1 MKRKGIFY
9 TVNGNYIQLVATSLT
24 SIIMN
29 IDEKF
34 PVDII
39 IVSND
44 ITDENKQTLYEI
56 LDMRKTQVNLLF
68 RMPPDSLELLL
79 GDVSNIFDNVVCWRI
94 FMPYSLEEYSQ
105 LLYLDSDTLIY
116 EGFEEIFG
124 LLPQDK
130 ILGVIPDFY
139 FFAINE
145 KNSSKRGYFNSGVY
159 MINVE
164 KYIQK
169 NSKEELLKNLMENF
183 SEILYVDQTFLNNTF
198 RGELFY
204 LPLRFNYQKDD
215 NWLNNW
221 AILEAPES
229 SQLFIKE
236 RANIKIRHFI
246 EFGSH
251 SMPWQHIEVR
261 DQFEEYFWNVWNV
274 LKEYRV
280 KKHRPIKSL
289 KMFLDQK
296 KNEQIINL
304 LERICTNFKQINF
317 LDTDIAEGVL
327 LGKYRIYFKSG
338 YDENGGQQNG
348 VIIFDYLA
356 KRDFQL
362 ERFKTNFTTT
372 DARGDLEKGWFGD
385 TLLEIFEYIEQNQ

>member
-1 MKRKGIFY
+1 
-9 TVNGNYIQLVATSLT
+9 
-24 SIIMN
+24 
-29 IDEKF
+29 
-34 PVDII
+34 
-39 IVSND
+39 
-44 ITDENKQTLYEI
+44 
-56 LDMRKTQVNLLF
+56 
-68 RMPPDSLELLL
+68 
-79 GDVSNIFDNVVCWRI
+79 
-94 FMPYSLEEYSQ
+94 
-105 LLYLDSDTLIY
+105 
-116 EGFEEIFG
+116 
-124 LLPQDK
+124 
-130 ILGVIPDFY
+130 
-139 FFAINE
+139 
-145 KNSSKRGYFNSGVY
+145 

-289 KMFLDQK
+289 KMFLDPK

-372 DARGDLEKGWFGD
+372 DARGDLERGWFGD

>member
-139 FFAINE
+139 F
-145 KNSSKRGYFNSGVY
+145 
-159 MINVE
+159 
-164 KYIQK
+164 
-169 NSKEELLKNLMENF
+169 LLSMKKTLQ
-183 SEILYVDQTFLNNTF
+183 SEGIL
-198 RGELFY
+198 
-204 LPLRFNYQKDD
+204 
-215 NWLNNW
+215 
-221 AILEAPES
+221 ILE
-229 SQLFIKE
+229 
-236 RANIKIRHFI
+236 
-246 EFGSH
+246 
-251 SMPWQHIEVR
+251 
-261 DQFEEYFWNVWNV
+261 
-274 LKEYRV
+274 
-280 KKHRPIKSL
+280 
-289 KMFLDQK
+289 
-296 KNEQIINL
+296 
-304 LERICTNFKQINF
+304 
-317 LDTDIAEGVL
+317 
-327 LGKYRIYFKSG
+327 
-338 YDENGGQQNG
+338 
-348 VIIFDYLA
+348 
-356 KRDFQL
+356 
-362 ERFKTNFTTT
+362 FT
-372 DARGDLEKGWFGD
+372 
-385 TLLEIFEYIEQNQ
+385 

>member
-130 ILGVIPDFY
+130 ILGVI
-139 FFAINE
+139 
-145 KNSSKRGYFNSGVY
+145 K
-159 MINVE
+159 
-164 KYIQK
+164 
-169 NSKEELLKNLMENF
+169 L
-183 SEILYVDQTFLNNTF
+183 
-198 RGELFY
+198 
-204 LPLRFNYQKDD
+204 
-215 NWLNNW
+215 
-221 AILEAPES
+221 
-229 SQLFIKE
+229 
-236 RANIKIRHFI
+236 
-246 EFGSH
+246 
-251 SMPWQHIEVR
+251 
-261 DQFEEYFWNVWNV
+261 
-274 LKEYRV
+274 
-280 KKHRPIKSL
+280 
-289 KMFLDQK
+289 
-296 KNEQIINL
+296 
-304 LERICTNFKQINF
+304 
-317 LDTDIAEGVL
+317 
-327 LGKYRIYFKSG
+327 
-338 YDENGGQQNG
+338 
-348 VIIFDYLA
+348 
-356 KRDFQL
+356 
-362 ERFKTNFTTT
+362 
-372 DARGDLEKGWFGD
+372 
-385 TLLEIFEYIEQNQ
+385 

>member
-130 ILGVIPDFY
+130 ILRLFLIFI
-139 FFAINE
+139 F
-145 KNSSKRGYFNSGVY
+145 
-159 MINVE
+159 
-164 KYIQK
+164 
-169 NSKEELLKNLMENF
+169 LLSMKK
-183 SEILYVDQTFLNNTF
+183 
-198 RGELFY
+198 LF
-204 LPLRFNYQKDD
+204 K
-215 NWLNNW
+215 
-221 AILEAPES
+221 A
-229 SQLFIKE
+229 
-236 RANIKIRHFI
+236 
-246 EFGSH
+246 
-251 SMPWQHIEVR
+251 
-261 DQFEEYFWNVWNV
+261 
-274 LKEYRV
+274 RV
-280 KKHRPIKSL
+280 
-289 KMFLDQK
+289 F
-296 KNEQIINL
+296 
-304 LERICTNFKQINF
+304 
-317 LDTDIAEGVL
+317 
-327 LGKYRIYFKSG
+327 
-338 YDENGGQQNG
+338 
-348 VIIFDYLA
+348 
-356 KRDFQL
+356 
-362 ERFKTNFTTT
+362 
-372 DARGDLEKGWFGD
+372 
-385 TLLEIFEYIEQNQ
+385 

>member
-1 MKRKGIFY
+1 
-9 TVNGNYIQLVATSLT
+9 
-24 SIIMN
+24 
-29 IDEKF
+29 
-34 PVDII
+34 
-39 IVSND
+39 
-44 ITDENKQTLYEI
+44 
-56 LDMRKTQVNLLF
+56 
-68 RMPPDSLELLL
+68 
-79 GDVSNIFDNVVCWRI
+79 
-94 FMPYSLEEYSQ
+94 
-105 LLYLDSDTLIY
+105 
-116 EGFEEIFG
+116 
-124 LLPQDK
+124 
-130 ILGVIPDFY
+130 
-139 FFAINE
+139 
-145 KNSSKRGYFNSGVY
+145 
-159 MINVE
+159 
-164 KYIQK
+164 
-169 NSKEELLKNLMENF
+169 
-183 SEILYVDQTFLNNTF
+183 
-198 RGELFY
+198 
-204 LPLRFNYQKDD
+204 
-215 NWLNNW
+215 
-221 AILEAPES
+221 
-229 SQLFIKE
+229 
-236 RANIKIRHFI
+236 
-246 EFGSH
+246 
-251 SMPWQHIEVR
+251 MPWQHIEVR

-289 KMFLDQK
+289 KMFLDPK